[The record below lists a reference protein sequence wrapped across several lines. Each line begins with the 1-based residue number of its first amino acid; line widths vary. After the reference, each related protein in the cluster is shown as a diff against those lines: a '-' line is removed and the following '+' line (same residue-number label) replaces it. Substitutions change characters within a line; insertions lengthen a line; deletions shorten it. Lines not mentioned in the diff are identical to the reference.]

1 MVDPSEISNEIN
13 QMCAAGFGGAE
24 INDVHPSITIPVDP
38 AGHGWGTDPWTEAV
52 STAYKHAL
60 SLDFQV
66 DIALGPSYPAS
77 VPNLQPDDEGA
88 CTEVVSGR
96 IVVANGTEYSGAIP
110 PPYIAAAAGVNNE
123 TLLALQGWR
132 VNGTSSLTAVPIV
145 LNSSTMIDLTS
156 QVKNGNITWT
166 PPDSGT
172 WLLMSFRMRGTG
184 QPPEAGP
191 HNDPDGTVIDH
202 FSTAGSEASINY
214 WKDHIISPSL
224 EKVLKKV
231 GGSIFEDS
239 LELKYNTLWTPL
251 LPAEFKRRNGY
262 DIFSVLPGLAL
273 EKQKQA
279 FSFSDRELT
288 RGVLNDYWDTMSA
301 LYVKN
306 HVNVIKSWA
315 ESMNM
320 KLRAQPYGLPTDAMS
335 AMAALSIPEGE
346 TLEFKNLGDFRS
358 VAGAAN
364 MAGLPLLST
373 EACAFAGGAYSTT
386 CEYSPYNYLVR
397 TYILTL
403 WYLPA
408 PAISRECN
416 EISAHLYTQGK
427 RLFVL

>member
-1 MVDPSEISNEIN
+1 MVDPSEISNEID
-13 QMCAAGFGGAE
+13 QMYAAGFGGAE

-38 AGHGWGTDPWTEAV
+38 EGHGWGTDPWVDAV
-52 STAYKHAL
+52 LTAYRHAE

-77 VPNLQPDDEGA
+77 VPSLRPDDEGA
-88 CTEVVSGR
+88 ATEVVSGR
-96 IVVANGTEYSGAIP
+96 IVIANGTTYSGAIP
-110 PPYIAAAAGVNNE
+110 PPYVAATAGVNNE
-123 TLLALQGWR
+123 TLLALQAWR
-132 VNGTSSLTAVPIV
+132 VNASNPVTAVPVV
-145 LNSSTMIDLTS
+145 LDSTTLIDLTKN
-156 QVKNGNITWT
+156 VTNGNITWT

-172 WLLMSFRMRGTG
+172 WLLLSFHMRGTG

-202 FSTAGSEASINY
+202 FSIAGSEASINY
-214 WKDHIISPSL
+214 WKDHIISSSLKSVL
-224 EKVLKKV
+224 EKVK
-231 GGSIFEDS
+231 GSIFEDS

-251 LPAEFKRRNGY
+251 LPTEFEV
-262 DIFSVLPGLAL
+262 FSILPGLAL

-279 FSFSDRELT
+279 FSFSDTELT
-288 RGVLNDYWDTMSA
+288 RGVLNDYWDTMSE
-301 LYVKN
+301 LYVRN

-364 MAGLPLLST
+364 MAGHPLLSI

-386 CEYSPYNYLVR
+386 C
-397 TYILTL
+397 
-403 WYLPA
+403 
-408 PAISRECN
+408 
-416 EISAHLYTQGK
+416 K
-427 RLFVL
+427 